1 MDLKISYSSKGIE
14 NEDVEGLI
22 VFLPEKSDTR
32 AAGLSDLPENLKKI
46 INTAVR
52 EEVFNGKTGS
62 SQRLIT
68 GSAKPS
74 QLLMIGIGK
83 KEELNPEII
92 RRAAGGAGKVL
103 ACSKLKSIG
112 VMLSNVL
119 STSSGKECGQW
130 ISEGLQLGAYEFK
143 SYKSSENNS
152 PKNLKV
158 RILDKD
164 ALSSAKAVKLGVLRA
179 VSANIARTL
188 GNTPANDMNPE
199 KLAEEAKNLCKT
211 EGLKYKVIEEKE

>member
-74 QLLMIGIGK
+74 QLLLIGVGK
-83 KEELNPEII
+83 K
-92 RRAAGGAGKVL
+92 
-103 ACSKLKSIG
+103 
-112 VMLSNVL
+112 
-119 STSSGKECGQW
+119 
-130 ISEGLQLGAYEFK
+130 
-143 SYKSSENNS
+143 
-152 PKNLKV
+152 KN
-158 RILDKD
+158 
-164 ALSSAKAVKLGVLRA
+164 
-179 VSANIARTL
+179 
-188 GNTPANDMNPE
+188 
-199 KLAEEAKNLCKT
+199 
-211 EGLKYKVIEEKE
+211 